1 MKLGVFGGTFNPIH
15 YGHLINAQII
25 FEDFDLD
32 KIIFVPSKSPVHKE
46 FINGAAGEDR
56 YQMIEYAIEG
66 NSNFEVSRI
75 ELDRDTPSYTIFTIN
90 ELIED
95 HKEFEI
101 YLIIGIDSYNEFQT
115 WRDYRNILE
124 RVSLIVLQRPN
135 SKIVDLEIQKMSDK
149 IFFAENPPIGIS
161 SSKIREHIKKGRSIK
176 YLVPLDVERYIIDKG
191 LYKN

>member
-1 MKLGVFGGTFNPIH
+1 MKLGIFGGTFNPIH

-46 FINGAAGEDR
+46 FINGATGEDR
-56 YQMIEYAIEG
+56 HQMIEYAIEG

-75 ELDRDTPSYTIFTIN
+75 ELDRDTPSYTIFTID
-90 ELIED
+90 ELID
-95 HKEFEI
+95 DYRKSEF

-115 WRDYRNILE
+115 WKEYREILE
-124 RVSLIVLQRPN
+124 RVSLIVLKRPN
-135 SKIVDLEIQKMSDK
+135 GKIVDREIQKMSDK
-149 IFFAENPPIGIS
+149 IYFAENPPIGIS
-161 SSKIREHIKKGRSIK
+161 SSKIREYIKKGRSIR
-176 YLVPLDVERYIIDKG
+176 YLVPIEVERYIIDKG

>member
-1 MKLGVFGGTFNPIH
+1 MKLGIFGGTFNPIH

-46 FINGAAGEDR
+46 FINGATGEDR
-56 YQMIEYAIEG
+56 HQMIEYAIEG

-75 ELDRDTPSYTIFTIN
+75 ELDRDTPSYTIFTID
-90 ELIED
+90 ELID
-95 HKEFEI
+95 DYRKSEF

-115 WRDYRNILE
+115 WKEYRGILE
-124 RVSLIVLQRPN
+124 RVSLIVLKRPN
-135 SKIVDLEIQKMSDK
+135 GKIVDREIQKMSDK
-149 IFFAENPPIGIS
+149 IYFAENPPIGIS
-161 SSKIREHIKKGRSIK
+161 SSKIREYIKKGRSIR
-176 YLVPLDVERYIIDKG
+176 YLVPIEVERYIIDKG